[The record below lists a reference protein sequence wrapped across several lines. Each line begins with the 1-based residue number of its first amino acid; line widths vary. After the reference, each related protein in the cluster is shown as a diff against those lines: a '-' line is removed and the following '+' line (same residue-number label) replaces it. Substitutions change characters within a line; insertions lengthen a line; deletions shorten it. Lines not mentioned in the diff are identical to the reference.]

1 MKHPLF
7 VLALIVTGNWS
18 ASATAAEDTKYSA
31 AHNQADPHFL
41 TSIERVGPC
50 QVSTPA
56 VAGIR
61 VPWQLYPPVSVA
73 NHEEGSVIVE
83 LVFDAS
89 WCVRKATIVE
99 STGYWRLDNVTLEYL
114 MKVKYKPKPETI
126 KQKDG
131 EPTVVVKLGWGA
143 SQGKKR

>member
-7 VLALIVTGNWS
+7 VLVLIVTGNWV
-18 ASATAAEDTKYSA
+18 ASATAEETKYLA
-31 AHNQADPHFL
+31 AHNLADPRFL

-50 QVSTPA
+50 QISTPA

-61 VPWQLYPPVSVA
+61 VPSQLYPPVSVA

-99 STGYWRLDNVTLEYL
+99 FTGYWRLDNVTLEYL

-131 EPTVVVKLGWGA
+131 GPTVVFKLGWGA
-143 SQGKKR
+143 SQRKK